1 MQRFFLPGV
10 KDDIFSLPEE
20 LSRHIA
26 RSLRMK
32 EGDMVIICDGRG
44 NDLSCEII
52 STKQLVTVKVIDRS
66 LNTTEPSI
74 KVKLYQALPKGDKF
88 SFIVQ
93 KAVELG
99 VSEIIPVLSS
109 RCIARPDSKSIAKK
123 VERYNKIALE
133 AAQQSGRGKVPEVKD
148 MIPFREA
155 VLKEKGKESI
165 LFYECATN
173 SLSAAIKRDI
183 EEISIFV
190 GSEGGFEPSEVEF
203 AEENQIKIISLGKRI
218 LRCETAPIA
227 ALSVIMYETGNLNF

>member
-10 KDDIFSLPEE
+10 KDDVFSLPEE

-52 STKQLVTVKVIDRS
+52 SACKLVTVKVIDRR

-109 RCIARPDSKSIAKK
+109 RCVARPDSKSIAKK
-123 VERYNKIALE
+123 VQRYNKIALE

-148 MIPFREA
+148 MISFQEA

-173 SLSAAIKRDI
+173 SLSAAIKKDI

-203 AEENQIKIISLGKRI
+203 AEENKIKIISLGKRI

>member
-1 MQRFFLPGV
+1 MQRFFLPGI
-10 KDDIFSLPEE
+10 KDDVFSLPEE

-32 EGDMVIICDGRG
+32 EGDRVIICDGRG

-52 STKQLVTVKVIDRS
+52 STSQLVTVKVISKS

-109 RCIARPDSKSIAKK
+109 RCVARPDQKAMAKK

-148 MIPFREA
+148 MISFREA

-173 SLSAAIKRDI
+173 SLSAAIKKDI

-203 AEENQIKIISLGKRI
+203 AEENHIKILSLGKRI

-227 ALSVIMYETGNLNF
+227 ALSVIMYETGNLDF

>member
-1 MQRFFLPGV
+1 MQRFFLPGI
-10 KDDIFSLPEE
+10 KDDVFSLPEE

-52 STKQLVTVKVIDRS
+52 STSQLVTVKVISKS

-109 RCIARPDSKSIAKK
+109 RCVARPDPKAMAKK

-148 MIPFREA
+148 MISFREA

-173 SLSAAIKRDI
+173 SLSAAIKKDI

-203 AEENQIKIISLGKRI
+203 AEENHIKILSLGKRI

-227 ALSVIMYETGNLNF
+227 ALSVIMYETGNLDF

>member
-1 MQRFFLPGV
+1 MQRFFLPGI
-10 KDDIFSLPEE
+10 KDDVFSLPEE

-32 EGDMVIICDGRG
+32 EGDRVIICDGRG

-52 STKQLVTVKVIDRS
+52 SASQLVTVKVISKS

-109 RCIARPDSKSIAKK
+109 RCVARPDPKAMAKK

-148 MIPFREA
+148 MISFREA

-173 SLSAAIKRDI
+173 SLSAAIKKDI

-203 AEENQIKIISLGKRI
+203 AEENHIKILSLGKRI

-227 ALSVIMYETGNLNF
+227 ALSAIMYETGNLDF